1 MVREVLA
8 FGDSLTWG
16 VDPGTGRHP
25 FADRWTS
32 ILESMDG
39 DMRVIAEG
47 LPGRTTCFDD
57 HDGPA
62 NRNGARI
69 LPVLLASHSPL
80 DTVII
85 MLGTND
91 LKPHLCGK
99 AEGAAKGIERLVEI
113 VVTFPYGHGR
123 PPPNLLLVS
132 PPHFRKPAT
141 PDGVLSGGRSIA
153 ESRKL
158 AGLYAAI
165 AARWGCG
172 FFDAATVAE
181 ASLKDGIH
189 LDAQNTRAVGAAISS
204 LLGTH

>member
-1 MVREVLA
+1 MFREVLA

-16 VDPGTGRHP
+16 VDPGVGRHP

-32 ILESMDG
+32 VLESMDG
-39 DMRVIAEG
+39 NMRVIAEG

-57 HDGPA
+57 HACPA
-62 NRNGARI
+62 DRNGTKI

-91 LKPHLCGK
+91 LKSHLCGK
-99 AEGAAKGIERLVEI
+99 PEGAAKGLDQFVEI
-113 VVTFPYGHGR
+113 VMTFPYGHR
-123 PPPNLLLVS
+123 RHPPALLLVS
-132 PPHFRKPAT
+132 PPHFRAPAT
-141 PDGVLSGGRSIA
+141 SDHVLSGGRSIA

-165 AARWGCG
+165 AAKWGCG
-172 FFDAATVAE
+172 FFDTATVAE
-181 ASLKDGIH
+181 TSLKDGIH
-189 LDAQNTRAVGAAISS
+189 LDAQNTRAVGAALSS
-204 LLGTH
+204 LLRQH